1 MDDGLGL
8 CDGPKALDFM
18 QRVWIGQL
26 VNYMDCVL
34 IKEFNLAHYMFGLD
48 WAISKCREAHGLNSS
63 PSPSPL
69 SVNGIG
75 IGKGLISNQ
84 AN

>member
-1 MDDGLGL
+1 MYIKDDVLGL
-8 CDGPKALDFM
+8 CDGLKALDFI
-18 QRVWIGQL
+18 QRVWISQI
-26 VNYMDCVL
+26 VNYMDWKL

-48 WAISKCREAHGLNSS
+48 WAISKCREANG

-69 SVNGIG
+69 SVNGIR

>member
-1 MDDGLGL
+1 MD
-8 CDGPKALDFM
+8 
-18 QRVWIGQL
+18 WI
-26 VNYMDCVL
+26 L

-48 WAISKCREAHGLNSS
+48 WAISWCREAHG

-75 IGKGLISNQ
+75 IRKGLISNQ
-84 AN
+84 GNQFKGGGLICSKLDNSKSLEDLEC

>member
-1 MDDGLGL
+1 MD
-8 CDGPKALDFM
+8 
-18 QRVWIGQL
+18 W
-26 VNYMDCVL
+26 VL
-34 IKEFNLAHYMFGLD
+34 IKEFNRTQLFGLD
-48 WAISKCREAHGLNSS
+48 WAISKCREAHGLNPS

-69 SVNGIG
+69 SINGIG

>member
-1 MDDGLGL
+1 MD
-8 CDGPKALDFM
+8 
-18 QRVWIGQL
+18 WI
-26 VNYMDCVL
+26 L
-34 IKEFNLAHYMFGLD
+34 IKEFNLAKYMFGLD
-48 WAISKCREAHGLNSS
+48 WAISKCREAHSPSPS

-84 AN
+84 ANQFKDGGFSYSKMKNSKSLVDLEC

>member
-1 MDDGLGL
+1 MD
-8 CDGPKALDFM
+8 
-18 QRVWIGQL
+18 W
-26 VNYMDCVL
+26 VL
-34 IKEFNLAHYMFGLD
+34 IKEFNLAHCMFGLD
-48 WAISKCREAHGLNSS
+48 WAISKCREAQGPSLS

-84 AN
+84 SNQFNNGGYSYTKLWNSKSLVDLEC

>member
-1 MDDGLGL
+1 MD
-8 CDGPKALDFM
+8 
-18 QRVWIGQL
+18 WI
-26 VNYMDCVL
+26 L
-34 IKEFNLAHYMFGLD
+34 IKEFNLAHYIFGLD
-48 WAISKCREAHGLNSS
+48 WAIFKCKEAHGPSPS

-84 AN
+84 GNQFKGGGLICSKLDNSKSLEDLEC